1 MSGAPTDRADRATR
15 ALLRRVQRNLLDALG
30 PGEGREI
37 IAALSG
43 GPDSSAL
50 LLALAEGG
58 ERTGWRPRAVHVDH
72 RIADTEQRRRF
83 RQAAA
88 RAAELAGAPL
98 ELRSVDA
105 PQRERERGT
114 GIEAA
119 AREVRYEALAAAA
132 RERGAEVVAVA
143 HTRDDQAETVL
154 LRMLRGA
161 QLDGLVGIRPLA
173 PLPHALPHASA
184 DVGRDIRLVRPML
197 TLTRAETTAICA
209 AWGFAPV
216 HDPANRDLR
225 RLRNRVRRELLPRL
239 RELNPQI
246 DAALARLADGVG
258 LDRDFLDQT
267 AAAALAAA
275 PPDDDGTRPRRALAA
290 LHPALRRRALRLLA
304 AQASLELSAERTA
317 AADALL
323 RADSGEV
330 ELGGGLSL
338 RSRRGRIGLIRRGEP
353 RPPAGGGQDGGQGG

>member
-132 RERGAEVVAVA
+132 REIGATVVAVA
-143 HTRDDQAETVL
+143 HTRNDQAETML
-154 LRMLRGA
+154 LHIVRGA
-161 QLDGLVGIRPLA
+161 QLDGLAGMRPLA
-173 PLPHALPHASA
+173 PLPYAEGAPPL
-184 DVGRDIRLVRPML
+184 RLVRPML
-197 TLTRAETTAICA
+197 DLTRDDTRAICA
-209 AWGFAPV
+209 AWGFEPAE
-216 HDPANRDLR
+216 DPANDDLE
-225 RLRNRVRRELLPRL
+225 RLRNRLRHRLLPQL
-239 RELNPQI
+239 RELNPQL
-246 DAALARLADGVG
+246 DAALARLAEGAAA
-258 LDRDFLDQT
+258 DRAFLDQA
-267 AAAALAAA
+267 AAAAL
-275 PPDDDGTRPRRALAA
+275 DGLTAGDEDAEGAWPRAELAA
-290 LHPALRRRALRLLA
+290 LHPALRRRVLRLIA
-304 AQASLELSAERTA
+304 AGAGLELSGERTA
-317 AADALL
+317 AAERLL
-323 RADSGEV
+323 ARDSGEV
-330 ELGGGLSL
+330 QLGGGVSL
-338 RSRRGRIGLIRRGEP
+338 RLRRGRLALVRRA
-353 RPPAGGGQDGGQGG
+353 R

>member
-119 AREVRYEALAAAA
+119 AREVRYEALAAVA
-132 RERGAEVVAVA
+132 REIGATVVAVA
-143 HTRDDQAETVL
+143 HTRNDQAETML
-154 LRMLRGA
+154 LHIVRGA
-161 QLDGLVGIRPLA
+161 QLDGLAGMRPLA
-173 PLPHALPHASA
+173 PLPYAEGEPPL
-184 DVGRDIRLVRPML
+184 RLVRPML
-197 TLTRAETTAICA
+197 DLTRDDTRAICA
-209 AWGFAPV
+209 AWGFEPAE
-216 HDPANRDLR
+216 DPANDDLE
-225 RLRNRVRRELLPRL
+225 RLRNRLRHRLLPQL
-239 RELNPQI
+239 RELNPQL
-246 DAALARLADGVG
+246 DAALARLAEGAAA
-258 LDRDFLDQT
+258 DRAFLDQA
-267 AAAALAAA
+267 AAAAL
-275 PPDDDGTRPRRALAA
+275 DGLTTLDGLTAGDEDAEGAWPRAELAA
-290 LHPALRRRALRLLA
+290 LHPALRRRVLRLIA
-304 AQASLELSAERTA
+304 AGAGLELSGERTA
-317 AADALL
+317 AAERLL
-323 RADSGEV
+323 ARDSGEV
-330 ELGGGLSL
+330 QLGGGVSL
-338 RSRRGRIGLIRRGEP
+338 RLRRGRLALVRRA
-353 RPPAGGGQDGGQGG
+353 R